1 MKRTTLLL
9 PEDLAAAVEA
19 ERERLNTSTTAVIRK
34 AIESYLNTERPVRL
48 PFAALG
54 RSGTKTT
61 ARDAERIL
69 AREWG
74 STPIG
79 GRKRA
84 PRRR

>member
-9 PEDLAAAVEA
+9 PEDLAAAIEA
-19 ERERLNTSTTAVIRK
+19 ERERLNTSTTAVIRR

-48 PFAALG
+48 PFAPRG

-74 STPIG
+74 STPTA